1 MTTLARDTHGRAI
14 KITRLSEE
22 EIQVFDS
29 KLGKIQTLVFPD
41 DDLKVYDRICEV
53 RDALFRLDSQIRGC
67 DVAELCCGGS
77 SGLDEA
83 VYQKTLN
90 DMFWNQAKQNAYDS
104 EEDESLKEHEF

>member
-1 MTTLARDTHGRAI
+1 MTTLARDTHDRAI

-67 DVAELCCGGS
+67 DVAELCGNSGGM
-77 SGLDEA
+77 DEA
-83 VYQKTLN
+83 VCQKTLN
-90 DMFWNQAKQNAYDS
+90 NMFWDRAKQNAYDS
-104 EEDESLKEHEF
+104 EEDESLKEDEF